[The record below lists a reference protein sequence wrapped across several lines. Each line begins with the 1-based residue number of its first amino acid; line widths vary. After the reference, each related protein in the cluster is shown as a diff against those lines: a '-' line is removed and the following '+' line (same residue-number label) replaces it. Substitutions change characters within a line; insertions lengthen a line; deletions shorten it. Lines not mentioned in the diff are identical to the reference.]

1 MAPSEDP
8 LVVLFLNGMWG
19 AYPVVDASA
28 AGVPCVFSTDVEDL
42 ARADV
47 VVVHL
52 PTAPPLD
59 TLEKRPGQTWVAWS
73 MESDVTVPLIAD
85 RQAMA
90 IFDLEASYR
99 RSADFW
105 CPYLEPASLDHLL
118 SPPQP
123 KTEPYP
129 VAHFQSNPYDRSGRT
144 WWLAGLMRRVKI
156 ASYGTFLP
164 TMPGAGTIRTREQ
177 RLAVCARHKFTL
189 AFENSISDDYVSNKL
204 FEVWETGSVPVYLGA
219 RNVAQFAPS
228 RRSYID
234 VTDFEGPVELAR
246 YLNHLAGNP
255 DDYEEYLA
263 WKLTG
268 PDDAFLELMA
278 SVDANVF
285 ARIAERVHADRS
297 LGGSSARPG
306 NPRR

>member
-1 MAPSEDP
+1 
-8 LVVLFLNGMWG
+8 VLFLNSMWG

-28 AGVPCVFSTDVEDL
+28 ASVPCVFSTDVEDL
-42 ARADV
+42 ERADV

-52 PTAPPLD
+52 PTAPPLHAF
-59 TLEKRPGQTWVAWS
+59 EKRPGQTWVAWS

-85 RQAMA
+85 KEAMA
-90 IFDLEASYR
+90 IFDFEASYR

-105 CPYLEPASLDHLL
+105 CPYLEPGSLDALL
-118 SPPQP
+118 SPPAP

-144 WWLAGLMRRVKI
+144 WWLAELMRRVKI

-164 TMPGAGTIRTREQ
+164 TMPNAGTIRTREQ

-204 FEVWETGSVPVYLGA
+204 FEVWEAGSVPVYLGA

-234 VTDFEGPVELAR
+234 VSDFEGPVELAR
-246 YLNHLAGNP
+246 HLNHLAGHP
-255 DDYEEYLA
+255 DDYEEYLE
-263 WKLTG
+263 WKRSG
-268 PDDAFLELMA
+268 PDEAFLELFA

-285 ARIAERVHADRS
+285 CRIAERVHADRAAADS
-297 LGGSSARPG
+297 NAQRLDL
-306 NPRR
+306 RR